1 MENINFS
8 SLAPRVGT
16 RPMMSTWND
25 IGISSMNGGAFS
37 WGSIWSGLKNFG
49 SSAKNFGTKVWN
61 SSTGVKLRQKLKETN
76 AQDKLVDGIA
86 AGIHGALDIAN
97 QEVAKAIDKR
107 LDRPRVTVEETA
119 PEVEEI
125 IEESKEI
132 GGKKRPLDEEEIIT
146 KVDAPPSYDEIFGN
160 KDAPPKL
167 PMTRPVHP
175 MARPVVPPTVPPAVD
190 VPTTLD
196 LPPPLS
202 PPRPA
207 IKKPTSAPIVVK
219 PAQRPIVATPA
230 PSFSFGAPKGW
241 QSTLGSM
248 VGAGVRVVKRRRCYR

>member
-49 SSAKNFGTKVWN
+49 SSAKSFGTKVWN
-61 SSTGVKLRQKLKETN
+61 SSTGVKLRQKLKDTN

-107 LDRPRVTVEETA
+107 LDRPMVSVEEKE
-119 PEVEEI
+119 PQVEEI

-132 GGKKRPLDEEEIIT
+132 GGKKRPLEDEEIVT
-146 KVDAPPSYDEIFGN
+146 KIDAPPSYDEIFGT
-160 KDAPPKL
+160 KDAPPLL

-175 MARPVVPPTVPPAVD
+175 MARPVVPPTLPPSVD

-196 LPPPLS
+196 LPPPPS
-202 PPRPA
+202 PT
-207 IKKPTSAPIVVK
+207 IVKKQPVPVQK
-219 PAQRPIVATPA
+219 PAQRPVIVPAATA

-241 QSTLGSM
+241 QSTLGSI
-248 VGAGVRVVKRRRCYR
+248 VGAGVRAVKRRRCYR